1 MVFRLIQ
8 RVKAFFI
15 DAINTLPIQW
25 IFNVIIV
32 LLYIIY
38 LSNIPSINYHLII
51 SLFDKAII
59 SFI

>member
-25 IFNVIIV
+25 VFNVIIV

-38 LSNIPSINYHLII
+38 
-51 SLFDKAII
+51 
-59 SFI
+59 